1 MIKFNK
7 PEQLNGEQLIQE
19 LKAIGVIVNDKT
31 SPLIDGNGD
40 FWLDIDVK
48 DEIKT
53 KQIVEVHVGIDTKLN
68 KIAAK
73 ETLLNKLGI
82 TADEA
87 KLLLG

>member
-7 PEQLNGEQLIQE
+7 PEQLNGEQLIAE

-40 FWLDIDVK
+40 FWLDIDSK

-53 KQIVEVHVGIDTKLN
+53 KQIVEVHVGIDTKLD
-68 KIAAK
+68 KISAK
-73 ETLLNKLGI
+73 ETVLNKLGI